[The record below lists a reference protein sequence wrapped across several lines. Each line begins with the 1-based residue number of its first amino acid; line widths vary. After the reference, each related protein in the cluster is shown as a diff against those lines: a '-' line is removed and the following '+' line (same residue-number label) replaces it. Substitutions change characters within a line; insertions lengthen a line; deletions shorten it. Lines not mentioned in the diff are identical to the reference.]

1 MLEESLDK
9 HDGVEKAWINMTE
22 LRKLEIAMI
31 ESIEGDMREWMET
44 SLKWSRKEKKK
55 QKTTLKVV
63 KLCICDY
70 LSVPNSS
77 YEK

>member
-1 MLEESLDK
+1 MNGD
-9 HDGVEKAWINMTE
+9 MTE
-22 LRKLEIAMI
+22 MI
-31 ESIEGDMREWMET
+31 PKR
-44 SLKWSRKEKKK
+44 KKK